1 VNDSASGGRRFI
13 HEYFADED
21 RDLYFELDSDGF
33 AVRNLD
39 VFRAT
44 GEPVSAVSSQE
55 WNTARDYGDLYEYI
69 AKFGRVVEGN
79 IGEALESP
87 DPDEVMTAAA
97 FEAVWN
103 RCRAELERRWTSG
116 GREAYER
123 KAASSQR
130 WKPLK
135 EREPP

>member
-1 VNDSASGGRRFI
+1 MNDTASGGRRFI
-13 HEYFADED
+13 HKYFADED
-21 RDLYFELDSDGF
+21 RDLYYELARDGF

-39 VFRAT
+39 VDPAT
-44 GEPVSAVSSQE
+44 GEPVWAVSRPE
-55 WNTARDYGDLYEYI
+55 WNTARDCGDLYEYE
-69 AKFGRVVEGN
+69 AKFGRIAEGN

-87 DPDEVMTAAA
+87 EPFEVITTAA

-103 RCRAELERRWTSG
+103 RCRADLERRWTSG

-123 KAASSQR
+123 EAASAQR

-135 EREPP
+135 RREPP

>member
-1 VNDSASGGRRFI
+1 VNDTASGGPRFI
-13 HEYFADED
+13 HLYFADDD
-21 RDLYFELDSDGF
+21 RDLYYELDNDGF

-39 VFRAT
+39 VDPAT
-44 GEPVSAVSSQE
+44 GEPVSAVSRPE
-55 WNTARDYGDLYEYI
+55 WNTARDYGDLYEYE
-69 AKFGRVVEGN
+69 AKFGRIAEGN
-79 IGEALESP
+79 IGEALNSAEP
-87 DPDEVMTAAA
+87 YEVIKAAA
-97 FEAVWN
+97 FETVWN
-103 RCRAELERRWTSG
+103 RCRADLERRWTSG